1 MSMIA
6 AAAQFANS
14 GFKGADK
21 PALQATQQLQQGI
34 SPGVRASGPFAKQ
47 IAQAQKQGKPNNLNF
62 QQPRRGD
69 AVTRRAMAESRN
81 RRRR

>member
-6 AAAQFANS
+6 AAAQFANA
-14 GFKGADK
+14 GFKGANK

-47 IAQAQKQGKPNNLNF
+47 IAQAQKGQRQAQSAQTNR
-62 QQPRRGD
+62 PRS
-69 AVTRRAMAESRN
+69 AN
-81 RRRR
+81 RPMDPRILTSMR